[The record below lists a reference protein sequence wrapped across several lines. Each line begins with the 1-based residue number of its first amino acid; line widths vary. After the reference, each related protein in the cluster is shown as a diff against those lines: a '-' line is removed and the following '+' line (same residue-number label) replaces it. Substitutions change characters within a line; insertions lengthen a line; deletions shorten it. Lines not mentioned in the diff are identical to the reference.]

1 MKPIRRD
8 YFPRIEQFITEYR
21 EANGTA
27 PSIKEI
33 AAYLNVCNTTAWR
46 YIQRMASEGLLDYQ
60 GGYGRIST
68 ISSLKESEPS
78 QAIPSVGSI
87 SCGLPL
93 LAEENIE
100 ERADLLFRELWC
112 NNDRLLFPETAGVL
126 EYFHR
131 HGFKMGVISD
141 TSPSLEYTLQQLGI
155 AEYFSSFTA
164 SSLVGAGKPSPV
176 IFNAALD
183 SLGVTAEESIY
194 VDDYPPEAD
203 GARALGFTSFLID
216 RKAETAGEW
225 TITSL
230 QELISFIESIGGP
243 DI

>member
-1 MKPIRRD
+1 MRYKAIFFDRDNTLTYYNPEKVRWQHEIVSSWSGKPLDLPYDKMMQLFDRAAEGRKPWYRDIEEEKAFFRR
-8 YFPRIEQFITEYR
+8 YYKHLLI
-21 EANGTA
+21 
-27 PSIKEI
+27 
-33 AAYLNVCNTTAWR
+33 V
-46 YIQRMASEGLLDYQ
+46 EG
-60 GGYGRIST
+60 
-68 ISSLKESEPS
+68 
-78 QAIPSVGSI
+78 
-87 SCGLPL
+87 
-93 LAEENIE
+93 AEENIE

-183 SLGVTAEESIY
+183 SLGVTAGESIY